1 MDEDVTAGILF
12 NHSFDDID
20 FFPTNSE
27 LRIKSVKY
35 FKSFERVQNEVGKTH
50 VDLPVMQDILS
61 AIQMNGLGQD
71 LEDVCSR
78 NMYV

>member
-50 VDLPVMQDILS
+50 VDASGARYTKCNSDEWTKVKT
-61 AIQMNGLGQD
+61 
-71 LEDVCSR
+71 
-78 NMYV
+78 